1 MANAFSKKTMVIAM
15 SSSWGFALM
24 IGATAAI
31 AVPPQIAAPD
41 DSKKATR

>member
-1 MANAFSKKTMVIAM
+1 MAISN
-15 SSSWGFALM
+15 SWGFAFM

-41 DSKKATR
+41 ESRNATR